1 MTTRWRTLAI
11 AAAMLVG
18 VAAAQAAPPTF
29 RIHQVFAS
37 PNGYSQFVELVEWAG
52 QDGQDAFRGLTLT
65 ASGPRGART
74 ITFGDDLPTTRTAH
88 LSVIVWWTNDALE
101 SGYFYGE
108 GGVAH
113 YYGLPASFVDPDG
126 GTLDFAGVDTFA
138 IPTLP
143 LDGVNAVYRDRIV
156 APSTLPADCPVA
168 PCPRMPH
175 EESTTSVVEYYNYAL
190 GRFLWT
196 ADPREIAALELGVFP
211 GWKQSGGYLMGYIT
225 PRDGYTTPVCRFYA
239 PPALGNSHIMTAFA
253 DECAALAQPGSGFVL
268 ESPAA
273 FYVALPDPVTG
284 ACAKGAPVYRY
295 WNRAG
300 GADHR
305 YIPFK
310 LDLRLSFFSALL
322 SEGYG
327 PDGVAFC
334 TVAYYDDGF

>member
-1 MTTRWRTLAI
+1 MLPCEAAAGDHDLRTSLNRETTMTTRWRTLAI

-101 SGYFYGE
+101 SGYFYGD

-113 YYGLPASFVDPDG
+113 YSGLPSSFVDPDG

-138 IPTLP
+138 IPSLP

-168 PCPRMPH
+168 PCPRVRTRRRRRASS
-175 EESTTSVVEYYNYAL
+175 STTTTRSADSCGPRIR
-190 GRFLWT
+190 GRSRRSSS
-196 ADPREIAALELGVFP
+196 ASSR
-211 GWKQSGGYLMGYIT
+211 GG
-225 PRDGYTTPVCRFYA
+225 
-239 PPALGNSHIMTAFA
+239 S
-253 DECAALAQPGSGFVL
+253 
-268 ESPAA
+268 
-273 FYVALPDPVTG
+273 
-284 ACAKGAPVYRY
+284 
-295 WNRAG
+295 NRA
-300 GADHR
+300 A
-305 YIPFK
+305 
-310 LDLRLSFFSALL
+310 
-322 SEGYG
+322 
-327 PDGVAFC
+327 
-334 TVAYYDDGF
+334 T